1 MSANTVDAF
10 HNNQYDIAVVY
21 VKKCF
26 WREQKFFFMLNEI

>member
-10 HNNQYDIAVVY
+10 HNNQHDIAVVY